1 MIRIIPIWGKFFYF
15 RPYHHVLNQATM
27 LKPTLLLAILVF
39 CLGASN
45 IALAQSSVQNRDNVA
60 NRDLKFLDDI
70 AIEAVNNPDV
80 VQAVSRPSLKTEA
93 AHFAKRSIR
102 LNRPAP
108 TPIERATALQF
119 KYAMMLDIEV
129 ELINNLNLFKLIDE
143 WYGTRYR
150 YGGVSKSGIDCS
162 ALMQIFFTALY
173 GVALPRTA
181 REQYQFSRRI
191 SRTELQEGDLVF
203 FNTTGGVS
211 HVGFYLTNNKFVHA
225 SSSGVMISDLYD
237 DYYARRF
244 IGAGRVD
251 EIDSPEGYAF
261 IQPKP

>member
-1 MIRIIPIWGKFFYF
+1 
-15 RPYHHVLNQATM
+15 M
-27 LKPTLLLAILVF
+27 LKPTVLTVVLVF
-39 CLGASN
+39 CLAASQ
-45 IALAQSSVQNRDNVA
+45 IALAQTSVQNGPSYA

-70 AIEAVNNPDV
+70 SIEPAGSTDAVETM
-80 VQAVSRPSLKTEA
+80 STPSLKTEA
-93 AHFAKRSIR
+93 AKFSKRTIR

-108 TPIERATALQF
+108 TLIERATALQF
-119 KYAMMLDIEV
+119 KYAMLLDIEV
-129 ELINNLNLFKLIDE
+129 ELIDNLNLFKIIDE

-150 YGGVSKSGIDCS
+150 FGGTSKSGIDCS

-181 REQYQFSRRI
+181 REQYQSSRRI
-191 SRTELQEGDLVF
+191 SRTELREGDLLF

-211 HVGFYLTNNKFVHA
+211 HVGFYLSNNKFVHA
-225 SSSGVMISDLYD
+225 SSSGVVISDLYD

-251 EIDSPEGYAF
+251 EVEYADGF
-261 IQPKP
+261 AAATSRP